1 MHDAHTKYKNT
12 EYTKKAELVD
22 RLEDDYLR
30 LFTSLQ
36 TPFDID
42 NHNAIPKESLP
53 KIDIIFK
60 NNKTFASLLCAIT
73 P

>member
-1 MHDAHTKYKNT
+1 MRKP
-12 EYTKKAELVD
+12 L
-22 RLEDDYLR
+22 YLR

-53 KIDIIFK
+53 KIGIIFK
-60 NNKTFASLLCAIT
+60 NNKIFCIT
-73 P
+73 IMRHNPLN

>member
-1 MHDAHTKYKNT
+1 M
-12 EYTKKAELVD
+12 L
-22 RLEDDYLR
+22 RLSLESVWTCSKHNNDEGKPLYLR

-60 NNKTFASLLCAIT
+60 NNETFYIT
-73 P
+73 IMRHNPLN